1 MMNEKEWTEFFELIN
16 GRKPSAED
24 LEQAKQAGE
33 FVPEAKASQDHQ
45 PAQATMAQ
53 TVPSQEPVQ
62 PSSASQ
68 PAAPAAGQPQAQ
80 AFVAQGQA
88 IPQTPAKPKK
98 KFSNLFKKPA
108 GKKAWPLWLNISLT
122 VLAAAVLI
130 GLGALAVSSQKAAYT
145 QEIAGDWE
153 LKEAAFYNNGE
164 WDDPFYKNGQSET
177 YTDET
182 SGNTTVDFFLSAS
195 NNTIKSYSNATLD
208 DIAKLA
214 KENKVELPEK
224 LLNPSFSRPSQ
235 PTITFTASKDSNKL
249 DIRADDNDYKEY
261 YPMYANNEASVFG
274 VLTKLYTYDDY
285 SSDSEEVK
293 DDLDELEAKYYII
306 DDELKIVYFDD
317 NEPFYMETYTAMSQA
332 KAKQAKETAKQNFIT
347 LEDWSN
353 MEVDEKGNIG
363 SGSSSDRSAF
373 QVG

>member
-33 FVPEAKASQDHQ
+33 FVPEAKPSQDHQ
-45 PAQATMAQ
+45 SAQATMAQ
-53 TVPSQEPVQ
+53 TVPSQEPVK

-317 NEPFYMETYTAMSQA
+317 DEPFYMETYTAMSQA

-373 QVG
+373 QAG